1 MKILLIGSGGREH
14 ALAWKLADS
23 PRCSRLFI
31 APGNDGM
38 AALGTLVNL
47 QVEDGTGLTAFAV
60 QNKIDLVVI
69 GPEAALAAGVS
80 DVLRAEGIAVFA
92 PSQAAAQLETSK
104 VFSKRFMA
112 QHHIPTARFAVF
124 DRYLDAKKHLEAVNY
139 PIVIK
144 ASGLAAGKGVF
155 LPKDH
160 EEALSVLYE
169 MMVTERFGLAGKQI
183 VIEERLEGQEVSLLA
198 FSDGESLQL
207 MPPVQDHKRLLNED
221 QGPNTG
227 GMGTFAPTNILS
239 DSALQ
244 SIHRTILQPV
254 INGMRQEGT
263 PYLGVLYT
271 GLILTK
277 NGPKVLEFNARF
289 GDPETQV
296 ILPLLESDL
305 VDILIACTRQELKNI
320 NIDWS
325 KKAAVCVVLA
335 SEGYPNQSQ
344 TGKIIEGLE
353 TLIQN
358 GLVFHA
364 ATRKTKDGFITTGG
378 RVLGVTCWDESM
390 PAAIQRTYAAV
401 EGIHFEG
408 MQYRTDIAQN
418 VLKQSKKPSS
428 YQEAGV
434 NIDAGNQ
441 AVVMMKTAVQS
452 TYTPQVLSE
461 VGSFGGLYDISQ
473 LETNAVLVA
482 STDGVGTKVA
492 LAAQLGRYRGIGM
505 DIVNHCVDD
514 ILVQGAKPLFFLDYF
529 ATAHLDPAVVAEI
542 VAGMA
547 EACKQN
553 GCALLGGETAEMPGV
568 YTDHSFDVAGTIVG
582 VVNRSQILPK
592 KENIKAGDVLVG
604 FSSNSPHTNGYSLI
618 RRLCKGE
625 DLLIERPELGG
636 SLADLLLRP
645 HRSYLGLIFPIL
657 DKIKALVHI
666 TGGGFY
672 ENIPRVLPDHL
683 GAYINQKSWLVPPL
697 YGWIQAKGSVPQKE
711 MYRVFNMGI
720 GMIAIME
727 KAEAINVQSLIPEKT
742 YLIGE
747 LRENQN
753 DRVILYEK

>member
-1 MKILLIGSGGREH
+1 
-14 ALAWKLADS
+14 
-23 PRCSRLFI
+23 
-31 APGNDGM
+31 
-38 AALGTLVNL
+38 
-47 QVEDGTGLTAFAV
+47 
-60 QNKIDLVVI
+60 
-69 GPEAALAAGVS
+69 
-80 DVLRAEGIAVFA
+80 
-92 PSQAAAQLETSK
+92 
-104 VFSKRFMA
+104 
-112 QHHIPTARFAVF
+112 
-124 DRYLDAKKHLEAVNY
+124 
-139 PIVIK
+139 
-144 ASGLAAGKGVF
+144 
-155 LPKDH
+155 
-160 EEALSVLYE
+160 
-169 MMVTERFGLAGKQI
+169 
-183 VIEERLEGQEVSLLA
+183 
-198 FSDGESLQL
+198 
-207 MPPVQDHKRLLNED
+207 
-221 QGPNTG
+221 
-227 GMGTFAPTNILS
+227 
-239 DSALQ
+239 
-244 SIHRTILQPV
+244 
-254 INGMRQEGT
+254 MRQEGT